1 MGVNGGPRPEASWFK
16 VYEWNRWLDVS
27 SFTYTINNSLIA
39 PAFTKLLY
47 IFRIGKYSLWLE
59 LDDFTS
65 GDATKTGVPL
75 NYVYETNV
83 TNLKAK
89 YTYTDFPGSNLTT
102 LYNRF
107 EGVSGRINFWPSNY
121 GTAGENSS
129 LYDSDDSGYDTSNGY
144 GSFQFFDVSQSPSQC
159 IFAWNAWGGSGG
171 GDLGIGNKNVGNPD
185 WTFTSNFNIIRST
198 GDFSLGQ
205 VWVK

>member
-16 VYEWNRWLDVS
+16 VYEWNQWLDVS

-47 IFRIGKYSLWLE
+47 IFRIGKYSVWIE

-107 EGVSGRINFWPSNY
+107 EGVLGRINFWPSNY
-121 GTAGENSS
+121 ATLGENDS
-129 LYDSDDSGYDTSNGY
+129 LYDSDDSGYNTANGY
-144 GSFQFFDVSQSPSQC
+144 GSFQFFDISQSPSQC
-159 IFAWNAWGGSGG
+159 IFAWNAWNNFGG
-171 GDLGIGNKNVGNPD
+171 GDLGIGNKNSGNPD
-185 WTFTSNFNIIRST
+185 WTFTSNFSTIRST